1 MKFLLEYAFFTAAI
15 VAAWFL
21 IIRPY
26 WARIAASNGPLIE
39 RLQGWRTMATARLV
53 ALAGAV
59 VSLHDYAAPI
69 IGGVDWTPFASKVP
83 AWAVP
88 VAFAALGL
96 LMGWLRSITT
106 GPVKEA

>member
-1 MKFLLEYAFFTAAI
+1 MKFILEYAFFTAAI
-15 VAAWFL
+15 VAAWLL

-26 WARIAASNGPLIE
+26 WARIQASNGPLIE
-39 RLQGWRTMATARLV
+39 RLHGWRTMVTARFV
-53 ALAGAV
+53 ALAGVV

-69 IGGVDWTPFASKVP
+69 VGGVDWTPITSKVP

-88 VAFAALGL
+88 LAFAVLGIV
-96 LMGWLRSITT
+96 MEWLRKITT